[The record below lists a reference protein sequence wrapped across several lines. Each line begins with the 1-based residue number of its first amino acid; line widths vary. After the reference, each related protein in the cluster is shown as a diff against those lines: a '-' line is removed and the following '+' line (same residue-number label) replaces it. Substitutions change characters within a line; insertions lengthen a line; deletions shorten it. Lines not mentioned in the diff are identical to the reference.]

1 MYCLVCTLYNTA
13 CRVYIHYLAGVGSKS
28 RAWTAPHVTACAQA
42 LLLHLFTAS
51 VILLHIFSILAHM
64 SLHVHKRCFYICS
77 HSPEPLLWYELCTYS
92 SYLYIST
99 VFGCMHGIWHV
110 LMILLH
116 LCSMHRYFAILSH
129 RCIFS
134 GTFTK
139 YWRPAALRKPCT
151 AHWQKCAEFLWT
163 FGDVVLKESNPA
175 MPCNAPCKSCMVHCQ
190 MLHRCLQCHWLC
202 CHLFLCRVIHC
213 CFFVAAFL
221 LSF

>member
-1 MYCLVCTLYNTA
+1 
-13 CRVYIHYLAGVGSKS
+13 
-28 RAWTAPHVTACAQA
+28 
-42 LLLHLFTAS
+42 
-51 VILLHIFSILAHM
+51 M
-64 SLHVHKRCFYICS
+64 SLHVHKRYFYICS
-77 HSPEPLLWYELCTYS
+77 PLLWYFCTYS
-92 SYLYIST
+92 PYSHT
-99 VFGCMHGIWHV
+99 CHCMCTSAAFTSVHIRPSRFCDTNCAHIHHTCTFLLFLDAHGIWHV